1 MDIITLVLARKY
13 ADQLIA
19 TGGDPEAAQELIKQE
34 VNSYLE
40 KFGADLETFAA
51 INQQVKD
58 LEAAIDNIQLTPGPQ
73 GPQGETGATGP

>member
-13 ADQLIA
+13 ADKLMA

-40 KFGADLETFAA
+40 GFGADLEAFAA
-51 INQQVKD
+51 IN
-58 LEAAIDNIQLTPGPQ
+58 
-73 GPQGETGATGP
+73 